1 MPRKNEIQEVKSQ
14 VEFTKSQ
21 WRTRSRIECT
31 EADFTQNEGKLTC
44 SSFQSIY
51 TSFFLTNEISLKG
64 VDEKKSRI
72 INFKGKTNRIEQEGR
87 G

>member
-1 MPRKNEIQEVKSQ
+1 MRL
-14 VEFTKSQ
+14 

-31 EADFTQNEGKLTC
+31 KADFTQNEGKLTC

-51 TSFFLTNEISLKG
+51 TSFLTNEISLKG

-72 INFKGKTNRIEQEGR
+72 INFKGETNRIEEEGK